1 MISTR
6 TRTVFA
12 CVCVYIRRLK
22 LASLRY
28 GEEEPALLLALKV
41 DNEVADAL
49 RPRVPHESKVVG
61 PTISCLEV
69 PIELTYVAR

>member
-1 MISTR
+1 MKSTR
-6 TRTVFA
+6 MRTVFA
-12 CVCVYIRRLK
+12 CVYIRRLK

-28 GEEEPALLLALKV
+28 GEEEPALLLALNV

-61 PTISCLEV
+61 PTMSCLEV
-69 PIELTYVAR
+69 PTELTYVAR